1 MVLQGKSNMTPQPAK
16 PRVLVVDD
24 HPANRR
30 AFEAILEPGYTVHL
44 AASGFQALEL
54 TLREDYAVILL
65 DVKMPGMDGFEVAEL
80 LRRRERTKHTPIV
93 FISAFDQTVLQVKKG
108 FIAGATD
115 FVFSPVDEELLK
127 FKVATYVQIYLRNE
141 SLRFRIRDLET
152 TVATLR
158 EELRARG
165 SADTAILVRIQSL
178 DGIIDGLKRELE
190 SELA

>member
-1 MVLQGKSNMTPQPAK
+1 MTPQPEK
-16 PRVLVVDD
+16 PRVLIVDD

-30 AFEAILEPGYTVHL
+30 AFESLLETDYTVHL

-54 TLREDYAVILL
+54 TLREEYAVVLL

-108 FIAGATD
+108 FVAGATD
-115 FVFSPVDEELLK
+115 FIFSPVDEELLK

-141 SLRFRIRDLET
+141 SLRFRIHDLER
-152 TVATLR
+152 TVAALR
-158 EELRARG
+158 EELRAHG
-165 SADTAILVRIQSL
+165 SADTAIMGRIKSL
-178 DGIIDGLKRELE
+178 DGIIDELKRELE
-190 SELA
+190 SGVS

>member
-1 MVLQGKSNMTPQPAK
+1 MTPQPAK
-16 PRVLVVDD
+16 PRVLIVDD
-24 HPANRR
+24 HPANRQ
-30 AFEAILEPGYTVHL
+30 AFESILEKTYTVHL

-54 TLREDYAVILL
+54 TLREEYAVIML

-80 LRRRERTKHTPIV
+80 LRRRERTKHTPIL

-115 FVFSPVDEELLK
+115 FIFSPVDEELLK

-141 SLRFRIRDLET
+141 SLRFRIYELER

-165 SADTAILVRIQSL
+165 SADTAILVRIKSL
-178 DGIIDGLKRELE
+178 DGMIDGLKRELE
-190 SELA
+190 SELS

>member
-1 MVLQGKSNMTPQPAK
+1 MTPQPAK

-30 AFEAILEPGYTVHL
+30 AFESILEPNYTVHL

-54 TLREDYAVILL
+54 ALREEYAVILL

-80 LRRRERTKHTPIV
+80 LRRRERTRHTPIV
-93 FISAFDQTVLQVKKG
+93 FISAFDQTVLQMKKG

-115 FVFSPVDEELLK
+115 YIFSPVDEELLK
-127 FKVATYVQIYLRNE
+127 FKVATYVEIFLRNE

-165 SADTAILVRIQSL
+165 SADTAILGRIQSL
-178 DGIIDGLKRELE
+178 DGIIGELKRELDGV
-190 SELA
+190 S